1 MIISRTTFRLKF
13 GQATP
18 AIALWKEIMDTARDN
33 PNARPMRLMSDLSGT
48 NYTLVGDV
56 HLRGFTDLGQ
66 TTHVWMTHERI
77 RELYPRFAALCE
89 SATSQLYHVEQQTGP
104 AVEPGHIV
112 EQMSFHLRFG
122 QARPACA
129 IWKRILE
136 SNKSGHYPMRLFT
149 DITGPSYMLFI
160 DMSYRSM
167 LEYGPHQHYWLT
179 NETMKEA
186 YQEFIP
192 LCDHSERTLYTMLHM
207 V

>member
-1 MIISRTTFRLKF
+1 
-13 GQATP
+13 
-18 AIALWKEIMDTARDN
+18 
-33 PNARPMRLMSDLSGT
+33 
-48 NYTLVGDV
+48 
-56 HLRGFTDLGQ
+56 
-66 TTHVWMTHERI
+66 
-77 RELYPRFAALCE
+77 
-89 SATSQLYHVEQQTGP
+89 
-104 AVEPGHIV
+104 
-112 EQMSFHLRFG
+112 
-122 QARPACA
+122 
-129 IWKRILE
+129 
-136 SNKSGHYPMRLFT
+136 MRLFT